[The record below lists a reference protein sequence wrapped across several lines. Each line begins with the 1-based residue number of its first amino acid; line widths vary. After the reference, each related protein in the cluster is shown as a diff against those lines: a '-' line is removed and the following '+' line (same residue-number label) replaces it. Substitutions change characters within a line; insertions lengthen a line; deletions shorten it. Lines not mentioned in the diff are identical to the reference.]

1 MSSIKKDDF
10 VKIGYTARLDDGT
23 VIDTTDAE
31 VAKENDIFNERT
43 DYEDITVIV
52 GERQVLEGLDDAL
65 EGKEVGFKGEIEVP
79 PEKAFGIYNP
89 DDKQYISVKKLG
101 EKPQIGQ
108 RVELDNRYGI
118 VERIIGRRAI
128 IDFNHPFAGKTITFD
143 VEIKD
148 KIEKLEDKID
158 ALFHIYTAKHV
169 DVTVN
174 DKKIRVEIPRGA
186 SIDQY
191 FMLGKYSAINAI
203 YKHLDI
209 EEIEIVEIF
218 KKDEK
223 MAKALEEGAVS
234 EEEKE
239 KSTVSGSESAESLS
253 ESKDDSESKVDEK
266 VEAVDSESTE
276 GKSDNDSV
284 EEKD

>member
-23 VIDTTDAE
+23 VVDTTDAE
-31 VAKENDIFNERT
+31 VAKENNIFNERT

-89 DDKQYISVKKLG
+89 DDKQYISIKKLG

-118 VERIIGRRAI
+118 IGRIIGRRAI

-148 KIEKLEDKID
+148 MIEKLEDKID

-169 DVTVN
+169 EVTVN
-174 DKKIRVEIPRGA
+174 DKSIRVEVPRGA

-203 YKHLDI
+203 YKHLDV
-209 EEIEIVEIF
+209 EEIELVEVF

-223 MAKALEEGAVS
+223 IAKALEEGPSGEEGEGEVEGGIGDLTETKIDKGEIGEEEESETADS
-234 EEEKE
+234 PGEEEK
-239 KSTVSGSESAESLS
+239 AD
-253 ESKDDSESKVDEK
+253 SK
-266 VEAVDSESTE
+266 
-276 GKSDNDSV
+276 
-284 EEKD
+284 